1 MYATRRVA
9 AFNGRLLTVWS
20 AAGVVGPLLIN
31 FRRAYQVG
39 PGGALAQWSN
49 RSMYILVG
57 FLIAGL
63 ACNLFVTPV
72 DARHHFSGAAANE
85 RAGAASQPAP
95 AGRIA

>member
-1 MYATRRVA
+1 MQVGAIH
-9 AFNGRLLTVWS
+9 GRLLTAWS

-31 FRRAYQVG
+31 FMRDYQVAHG
-39 PGGALAQWSN
+39 VALAQSYN
-49 RSMYILVG
+49 VTMYILVG

-85 RAGAASQPAP
+85 RAGAPSQPAP